1 MLLLGPK
8 ASLVVQ
14 SSEKRLSGRVRYTTS
29 EVVSGI
35 YILQLA
41 EDTLILY
48 VGLLEDWFNIGY
60 L

>member
-1 MLLLGPK
+1 M
-8 ASLVVQ
+8 
-14 SSEKRLSGRVRYTTS
+14 KRDLWKVRKYTTG

-35 YILQLA
+35 YIMLLV

-48 VGLLEDWFNIGY
+48 VGLLDDWFNIGG

>member
-1 MLLLGPK
+1 M
-8 ASLVVQ
+8 Q
-14 SSEKRLSGRVRYTTS
+14 SSEKRLSGRLRKYTTS

-35 YILQLA
+35 YILQLV

-48 VGLLEDWFNIGY
+48 VGILDDWCNVGG

>member
-1 MLLLGPK
+1 M
-8 ASLVVQ
+8 
-14 SSEKRLSGRVRYTTS
+14 KRLSGRVRRYTTS

-48 VGLLEDWFNIGY
+48 VGLLDDWFNIGG